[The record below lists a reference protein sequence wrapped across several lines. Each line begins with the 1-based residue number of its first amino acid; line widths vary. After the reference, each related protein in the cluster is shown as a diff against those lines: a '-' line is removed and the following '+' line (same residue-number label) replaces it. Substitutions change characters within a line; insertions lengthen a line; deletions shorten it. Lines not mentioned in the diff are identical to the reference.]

1 MAAPTSSLHEDERSR
16 LLDEN
21 EQLRTQLEYAL
32 DENARTV
39 EDRDRLL
46 QRVAVLARELQA
58 ANTAQGVVAAIS
70 AGPAARGD
78 VEGELEQSQTA
89 EELRV
94 AFEELQVL
102 SEELEVANASLE
114 RANAELEQRITAR
127 TREVTGVNAAL
138 RRTELRLTT
147 LIEGMPQLVWRSLRG
162 GEWSWASPQWIAF
175 TGLSDEDS
183 RGMGWLQALHPDD
196 RQAALDAWSRSEEHD
211 WLSFEARLCQPDR
224 GYRHFQT
231 RAKAVR
237 TPDGAVLEWLG
248 TSTDIDDIVK
258 LREQQLVLMNE
269 LQHRTRNLM
278 AVVQAVMLRTL
289 QGSRSLE
296 EFRRCIDD
304 RMAAL
309 ARVQGLLSRRGAHR
323 VAFDALLHEEL
334 GVHFDLEANGSDQ
347 QVTLSGPRGVP
358 LESSLVQTFALALHE
373 LATNAAKYG
382 ALATPGGHLA
392 VRWEVVAT
400 EGRKD
405 QLHVDWRETGVTE
418 LPAPGDKPR
427 GGGYGRELIERAL
440 PYQMGA
446 KTSFAFTSDGLHCT
460 IRVDVPQDNAR
471 REAHH
476 GRTPA

>member
-1 MAAPTSSLHEDERSR
+1 MAALISSLHQDERSR

-21 EQLRTQLEYAL
+21 EQLRTELECAL
-32 DENARTV
+32 EENSRTL

-46 QRVAVLARELQA
+46 RRVTVLARELQA
-58 ANTAQGVVAAIS
+58 ANTAQDVLAAAS
-70 AGPAARGD
+70 AAPAGRGD
-78 VEGELEQSQTA
+78 AEGELIQSQQT
-89 EELRV
+89 EELQV

-102 SEELEVANASLE
+102 SEELEVANTNLE
-114 RANAELEQRITAR
+114 RANEDLEARVEAR
-127 TREVTGVNAAL
+127 TREISSLNAAL

-147 LIEGMPQLVWRSLRG
+147 LIEGMPQLVWRAANS
-162 GEWSWASPQWIAF
+162 GEWTWASPQWTAF

-183 RGMGWLQALHPDD
+183 RGMGWLQAFHPDD
-196 RQAALDAWSRSEEHD
+196 RQAAIDAWNRADAHD
-211 WLSFEARLCQPDR
+211 GLNFEARLCQA
-224 GYRHFQT
+224 GKSYRHFQT
-231 RAKAVR
+231 RAKPVR
-237 TPDGAVLEWLG
+237 TPEGTVLEWLG
-248 TSTDIDDIVK
+248 TSTDIDDIIR
-258 LREQQLVLMNE
+258 LQQQQLVLMNE

-278 AVVQAVMLRTL
+278 AVVQAVMSRTL
-289 QGSRSLE
+289 RGSTSLE
-296 EFRRCIDD
+296 EFRGSIDD

-323 VAFDALLHEEL
+323 VAFDTLLREEL
-334 GVHFDLEANGSDQ
+334 GAHLDLDAHGNAP

-382 ALATPGGHLA
+382 AVATPGGHLN
-392 VRWEVVAT
+392 VRWEIVAN
-400 EGRKD
+400 GNDKD
-405 QLHVDWRETGVTE
+405 QLHVDWRETGVTD

-446 KTSFAFTSDGLHCT
+446 RTSFAFTGDGVHCT
-460 IRVDVPQDNAR
+460 IRVDVPRNDPR

-476 GRTPA
+476 VRTPA